1 MNNSASNYEI
11 AVLAVFLLGGQSQTI
26 DTEDIA
32 IKADELAPGRFRWRK
47 YQDQVNLDAVR
58 IALSDAKKPKNGAY
72 VLGTAREG
80 WMLSTAGVEFAR
92 RRITELGDADLSRT
106 PLSPKERQWIRVET
120 TRLIATEAFLK
131 FRDGRLTSVTRQEA
145 EAFFRVD
152 DYVLGTA
159 RQRKIT
165 RIVNAF
171 GDDPELGEA
180 VRALA
185 AMLEEG
191 G

>member
-1 MNNSASNYEI
+1 
-11 AVLAVFLLGGQSQTI
+11 
-26 DTEDIA
+26 
-32 IKADELAPGRFRWRK
+32 
-47 YQDQVNLDAVR
+47 
-58 IALSDAKKPKNGAY
+58 
-72 VLGTAREG
+72 
-80 WMLSTAGVEFAR
+80 MLSTAGVEFAR